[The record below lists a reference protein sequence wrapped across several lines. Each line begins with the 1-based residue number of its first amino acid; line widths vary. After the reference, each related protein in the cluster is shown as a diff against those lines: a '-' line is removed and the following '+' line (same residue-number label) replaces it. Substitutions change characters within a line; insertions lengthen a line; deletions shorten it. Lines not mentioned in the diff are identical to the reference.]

1 MFHGES
7 QRRLLLK
14 ASLLVNV
21 LLMFLLLF
29 KDDISEVRRNLEIK
43 EEIGDNRSLVR
54 KIDAVWNGG
63 HPMGEKRGSCYCGPD
78 DYCMCSPNVAIDLV
92 IVTEEDKVWLVERKD
107 TNQLAV
113 MGGFVD
119 VGETVE
125 DAVRREMNEEMNID
139 LKHNIPLQLMG
150 VYSDPR
156 RDNRRHTISTVF
168 IVHLPNNIPP
178 PRAGDDAKSLKL
190 ITLDEIEQNTY
201 FADHKTILMDFKR
214 LRKPSR
220 KLEAKNDGDFA
231 VDIQRSTCIAT
242 AA

>member
-1 MFHGES
+1 MFQGES